1 MVLRNAVNLAQR
13 IAKIILGFVVLLA
26 GLLMLVTP
34 GPGGWRFLWASHCS
48 LPNFSGRSA
57 SSTVSKKRACNSS
70 IRCAGWLVD

>member
-34 GPGGWRFLWASHCS
+34 GPGGLAILVGLTLLASEFQWAKRLLDRLKEKSMQ
-48 LPNFSGRSA
+48 LLN
-57 SSTVSKKRACNSS
+57 TVRGLA
-70 IRCAGWLVD
+70 R